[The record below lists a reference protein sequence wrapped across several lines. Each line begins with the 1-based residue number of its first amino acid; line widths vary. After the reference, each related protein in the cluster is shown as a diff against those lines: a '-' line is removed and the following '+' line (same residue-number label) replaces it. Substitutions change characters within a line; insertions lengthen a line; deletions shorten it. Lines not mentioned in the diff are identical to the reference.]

1 MRVLVAGR
9 EGQVARAL
17 VGRLAGHEVLALE
30 PPELDLTD
38 DASVAA
44 AMAQA
49 RPELVVNAAAYTAVD
64 RAEDQAALAFAVNC
78 DGAARL
84 AAAAAAAGAPFVHF
98 STDYVF
104 DGRKG
109 APYLET
115 DAPSP
120 LGVYGRSKEAGERA
134 VLAANPRS
142 VVLRTAWVCSPDGAN
157 FVKTMLRLAAER
169 DELRVVADQHGA
181 PTFAADLAEAVA
193 VLAPRLLAARA
204 GAEAFGLFHLT
215 GSPHTTW
222 HGFTAEILA
231 QAAQRGQKQPR
242 LTGIATAD
250 YPTRAA
256 RPADGRLDCGK
267 IGRVHGIMPADW
279 RQSLARCLDRLVGDT
294 PVRPAKE
301 NSV

>member
-1 MRVLVAGR
+1 MRVLIAGR

-17 VGRLAGHEVLALE
+17 VRRLDGHEVTALE

-44 AMAQA
+44 AIAAA
-49 RPELVVNAAAYTAVD
+49 RPDLVVNAAAYTAVD
-64 RAEDQAALAFAVNC
+64 RAEDQEALAFAVNC
-78 DGAARL
+78 AGAARL
-84 AAAAAAAGAPFVHF
+84 AAAAADHGAPFVHF

-104 DGRKG
+104 DGGKG

-115 DAPSP
+115 DSPSP
-120 LGVYGRSKEAGERA
+120 LGVYGRSKEEGERA

-193 VLAPRLLAARA
+193 YMAPRLLAAPA
-204 GAEAFGLFHLT
+204 GDAAFGLFHLT
-215 GSPHTTW
+215 GAPHTTW
-222 HGFTAEILA
+222 HGFAEAIVA
-231 QAAQRGQKQPR
+231 EAARRGHKQPR
-242 LTGIATAD
+242 VTAITTAD
-250 YPTRAA
+250 FPTRAV
-256 RPADGRLDCGK
+256 RPPDGRLDCSR
-267 IGRVHGIMPADW
+267 IGAVHGIAPADW
-279 RQSLARCLDRLVGDT
+279 RQSLATCLDTLVG
-294 PVRPAKE
+294 PA
-301 NSV
+301 S